1 MKCGPCKYNELTD
14 IAPVDQFGF
23 IDLTDA
29 MTNGMVSPNTTI
41 DDLKFD
47 GEMEDTDS
55 VGRRVKNAFDA
66 IDNLQHIA
74 PPE

>member
-1 MKCGPCKYNELTD
+1 MIVRSCKYDPSCD

-23 IDLTDA
+23 IELTDA
-29 MTNGMVSPNTTI
+29 MTNGTVSPNTTI

-47 GEMEDTDS
+47 GDIEDTDNI
-55 VGRRVKNAFDA
+55 GRRVKNAFDA
-66 IDNLQHIA
+66 MDNLQNIA